1 MGNLEASELI
11 VNPDKSI
18 YHLHLLPEQI
28 AEDIIVVGD
37 PQRVEVISNY
47 FDKIEFKVSNREFV
61 THTGYLNGHRI
72 SALATGIGTDN
83 IDIVMN
89 ELDALVNID
98 LANRKIYENKRS
110 LNIIRLG
117 TSGALQENIPVDSFV
132 FSEYGLGLDG
142 LLNFYAESDKV
153 IDKAFTKAF
162 IKEMQWD
169 VNLAKPYVV
178 KCSKNLEDKIGA
190 GLLKGIT
197 ATASGFYGPQGRSLR
212 LGLAINQLNEKLSKF
227 NYQNKQITN
236 FEMETSA
243 IYGLGAMLGHNTAT
257 VCAIVANRYTKTFS
271 SDYKATVVRLIELIL
286 ERICD

>member
-98 LANRKIYENKRS
+98 LANRKILY
-110 LNIIRLG
+110 
-117 TSGALQENIPVDSFV
+117 
-132 FSEYGLGLDG
+132 
-142 LLNFYAESDKV
+142 
-153 IDKAFTKAF
+153 
-162 IKEMQWD
+162 
-169 VNLAKPYVV
+169 
-178 KCSKNLEDKIGA
+178 
-190 GLLKGIT
+190 
-197 ATASGFYGPQGRSLR
+197 
-212 LGLAINQLNEKLSKF
+212 
-227 NYQNKQITN
+227 
-236 FEMETSA
+236 
-243 IYGLGAMLGHNTAT
+243 
-257 VCAIVANRYTKTFS
+257 
-271 SDYKATVVRLIELIL
+271 
-286 ERICD
+286 

>member
-1 MGNLEASELI
+1 
-11 VNPDKSI
+11 
-18 YHLHLLPEQI
+18 
-28 AEDIIVVGD
+28 
-37 PQRVEVISNY
+37 
-47 FDKIEFKVSNREFV
+47 
-61 THTGYLNGHRI
+61 
-72 SALATGIGTDN
+72 
-83 IDIVMN
+83 
-89 ELDALVNID
+89 
-98 LANRKIYENKRS
+98 
-110 LNIIRLG
+110 
-117 TSGALQENIPVDSFV
+117 
-132 FSEYGLGLDG
+132 
-142 LLNFYAESDKV
+142 
-153 IDKAFTKAF
+153 
-162 IKEMQWD
+162 MQWD
-169 VNLAKPYVV
+169 ANLAKPYVV